1 MISTRK
7 VLQIHRFVSR
17 AIDQKPTIT
26 TQGMLQILDWTI
38 MRVQQNQIREEA
50 YPCIFARGAELF
62 YLISSIR
69 PFRRYNQLT
78 ALCAVDWCVRQHGFG
93 LKALYLDEQ
102 QAITERIRR
111 DYREPLLQ
119 ACDHFAKEYRY
130 WFFMHSEP
138 FSKQSAKSASA
149 ITSISRSLFEL
160 SW

>member
-17 AIDQKPTIT
+17 SIDQKPTIT

-38 MRVQQNQIREEA
+38 MRVQQNKIREEA

-102 QAITERIRR
+102 QAITERIRS

-119 ACDHFAKEYRY
+119 ACDHFAQEYRY

-138 FSKQSAKSASA
+138 FSKQSARSASA

>member
-17 AIDQKPTIT
+17 AIDHPPSMT
-26 TQGMLQILDWTI
+26 TQGMVQILDWTI

-78 ALCAVDWCVRQHGFG
+78 ALCVVDWCVW
-93 LKALYLDEQ
+93 
-102 QAITERIRR
+102 I
-111 DYREPLLQ
+111 
-119 ACDHFAKEYRY
+119 
-130 WFFMHSEP
+130 
-138 FSKQSAKSASA
+138 
-149 ITSISRSLFEL
+149 
-160 SW
+160 

>member
-17 AIDQKPTIT
+17 AIAQKPTIT
-26 TQGMLQILDWTI
+26 TQAMLQILDWTI

-119 ACDHFAKEYRY
+119 ACEHFAQEYRY

-138 FSKQSAKSASA
+138 FSKQSARSASA

>member
-38 MRVQQNQIREEA
+38 MRVQQNKIREEA

-119 ACDHFAKEYRY
+119 ACDHFAQEYRY

>member
-102 QAITERIRR
+102 QAITEHIRR

-119 ACDHFAKEYRY
+119 ACDHFAQEYRY

>member
-17 AIDQKPTIT
+17 SIDQKPTIT

-93 LKALYLDEQ
+93 LKNLYLDEQ
-102 QAITERIRR
+102 QVITDRIRR
-111 DYREPLLQ
+111 DYREPILR
-119 ACDHFAKEYRY
+119 ACDHFAQEYRF

-138 FSKQSAKSASA
+138 ICKKSAGSASA
-149 ITSISRSLFEL
+149 ITSISRSLFDL

>member
-7 VLQIHRFVSR
+7 VLQIHRFISR
-17 AIDQKPTIT
+17 AIDQQSTIT
-26 TQGMLQILDWTI
+26 TQGMVQILDWTI

-78 ALCAVDWCVRQHGFG
+78 ALCAVDWCVRQHGIG
-93 LKALYLDEQ
+93 LKDLYLDEQ
-102 QAITERIRR
+102 QVITERIIR
-111 DYREPLLQ
+111 DYREPVLQ
-119 ACDHFAKEYRY
+119 ASDHFSQEYRY

-138 FSKQSAKSASA
+138 ISKQRAGSASA
-149 ITSISRSLFEL
+149 ITSISCSLFDL

>member
-78 ALCAVDWCVRQHGFG
+78 ALCSVDWCVRQHGFG

-119 ACDHFAKEYRY
+119 ACEHFAQEYRY

-138 FSKQSAKSASA
+138 FSKQRARSASA

>member
-38 MRVQQNQIREEA
+38 MRVQQNKIREEA

-93 LKALYLDEQ
+93 LKNLYLDEQ
-102 QAITERIRR
+102 QVITDRIRR
-111 DYREPLLQ
+111 DYREPILR
-119 ACDHFAKEYRY
+119 ACDHFAQEYRF

-138 FSKQSAKSASA
+138 ICKKSAGSASA
-149 ITSISRSLFEL
+149 ITSISRSLFDL

>member
-1 MISTRK
+1 MISTRT

-50 YPCIFARGAELF
+50 YPCIFARGAELL

-78 ALCAVDWCVRQHGFG
+78 ALCAVDWCVRQHCFG

-119 ACDHFAKEYRY
+119 ACDHFAQEYRY

-138 FSKQSAKSASA
+138 FSKQSARSASA

>member
-17 AIDQKPTIT
+17 AIDQTPSMT
-26 TQGMLQILDWTI
+26 TQGMVQILDWTI

-93 LKALYLDEQ
+93 LKV
-102 QAITERIRR
+102 
-111 DYREPLLQ
+111 
-119 ACDHFAKEYRY
+119 
-130 WFFMHSEP
+130 
-138 FSKQSAKSASA
+138 
-149 ITSISRSLFEL
+149 
-160 SW
+160 

>member
-7 VLQIHRFVSR
+7 VLQVHRFVSR
-17 AIDQKPTIT
+17 SIDQKPTIT

-102 QAITERIRR
+102 QAITERIRS

-119 ACDHFAKEYRY
+119 ACDHFAQEYRY

-138 FSKQSAKSASA
+138 FSKQSARSASA